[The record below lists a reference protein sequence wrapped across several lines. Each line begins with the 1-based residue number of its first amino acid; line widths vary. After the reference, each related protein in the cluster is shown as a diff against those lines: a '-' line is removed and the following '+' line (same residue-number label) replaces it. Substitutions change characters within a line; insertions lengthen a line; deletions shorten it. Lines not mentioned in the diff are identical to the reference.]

1 VSAQV
6 AHVDELDRLPT
17 AWGGVWRPVR
27 RRFDVGA
34 FGVNAWTADAAGD
47 HVIERHGEAEGPEE
61 LYVVLT
67 GRATF
72 TLGDETVDAPAGSLV
87 LVPPGTRRE
96 AVAAEAGTT
105 VLAVGAKAGEA
116 FEPSPWEEWAFAD
129 GLRRS
134 GRVDEGRAHL
144 RETIDRYPG
153 LWQPRYNAACFAS
166 IAGDADAALE
176 HLGAAV
182 DRAGD
187 NARRAAREDPDFNP
201 IRDDE
206 RFKEMIA

>member
-1 VSAQV
+1 MSAQV

-27 RRFDVGA
+27 RRFDVRA

-47 HVIERHGEAEGPEE
+47 RVIERHGETEGPEE
-61 LYVVLT
+61 LYVVLA

-72 TLGDETVDAPAGSLV
+72 TLGGEAVDAPAGSFV
-87 LVPPGTRRE
+87 FVPPGTRRE
-96 AVAAEAGTT
+96 AVAAEQGTT
-105 VLAVGAKAGEA
+105 ILAVGATAGEA
-116 FEPSPWEEWAFAD
+116 FEPSPWEEWALAD

-144 RETIDRYPG
+144 QETIVRYPD
-153 LWQPRYNAACFAS
+153 LWQPSYNAACFDS
-166 IAGDADAALE
+166 IAGDADAAIQ
-176 HLGAAV
+176 HLRAAV

-187 NARRAAREDPDFNP
+187 DARRAAREDPDFDP
-201 IRDDE
+201 IRDDQ

>member
-1 VSAQV
+1 MSASV
-6 AHVDELDRLPT
+6 AHLDELDRLPT

-34 FGVNAWTADAAGD
+34 FGVNAWTADEAGD

-61 LYVVLT
+61 LYVVLA

-87 LVPPGTRRE
+87 FVPPGTRRE
-96 AVAAEAGTT
+96 AVAAEARTT
-105 VLAVGAKAGEA
+105 LLAVGATAGET
-116 FEPSPWEEWAFAD
+116 FEPSPWEEWALAD

-134 GRVDEGRAHL
+134 GRIAEGRAHL
-144 RETIDRYPG
+144 AETIERYPD
-153 LWQPRYNAACFAS
+153 LWQPSYNAACFDS
-166 IAGDADAALE
+166 IAGDTDAALE
-176 HLGAAV
+176 HLRIAV

-187 NARRAAREDPDFNP
+187 DARRAAREDPDFDP
-201 IRDDE
+201 IRNDE